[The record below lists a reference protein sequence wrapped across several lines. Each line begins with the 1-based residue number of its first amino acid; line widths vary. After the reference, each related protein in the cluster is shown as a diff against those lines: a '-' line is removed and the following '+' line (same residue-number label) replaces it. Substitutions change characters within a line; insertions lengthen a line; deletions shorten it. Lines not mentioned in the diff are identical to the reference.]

1 MVFIREGFQFFTDI
15 VLSAS
20 NYVTTRPFTVFAGML
35 TLFFVWWLTHPILR
49 GWSSSLSQ
57 DHVSEMT
64 FFDPSEKEN
73 NKRGK
78 GEVDLRATNATAA
91 YGKKHFP
98 SLFDEPTV
106 TLSLIVPAYNE
117 EVRLPVMMDETLD
130 YLERRCRL
138 DRNFSYEI
146 IIVDDGSRDDTAKV
160 GLSYSKRKT
169 TEKVRVLK
177 LYENNGKGGAVR
189 KGMMRA
195 RGKYLLMVDAD
206 GATRIQ
212 DLERLEA
219 KASEVETQNEWS
231 MVVGSRHHLMMDA
244 VAERTAL
251 RNALMFGFHFYVSI
265 MCAPGINDTQC
276 GFKLFSRK
284 AAQKLFP
291 SQHIERWAFD
301 VELLYLA
308 NKQNIPIVEVAVN
321 WQEISGSKVNLF
333 SSIPQM
339 ARDIFTLRLCYMFGL
354 WTIKRKDGVRRGG
367 EKED

>member
-1 MVFIREGFQFFTDI
+1 MELQLLFKDI
-15 VLSAS
+15 GGGALAYIGA
-20 NYVTTRPFTVFAGML
+20 NPWTFL
-35 TLFFVWWLTHPILR
+35 TGVCVLFFVWWLAHPVLR
-49 GWSSSLSQ
+49 AWSTSLSQ

-64 FFDPSEKEN
+64 YFDPNEKAEN
-73 NKRGK
+73 ARKK
-78 GEVDLRATNATAA
+78 GVLASSSTVVYA
-91 YGKKHFP
+91 KKPFP
-98 SLFDEPTV
+98 SLFDKPTV

-117 EVRLPVMMDETLD
+117 QVRLPVMMDETLD
-130 YLERRCRL
+130 YLEKRCRR
-138 DRNFSYEI
+138 DRGFSYEVI
-146 IIVDDGSRDDTAKV
+146 VVDDGSRDNTAAV
-160 GLSYSKRKT
+160 ALDYSRKFT
-169 TEKVRVLK
+169 TEKVRLLK
-177 LYENNGKGGAVR
+177 LHENHGKGGAVR

-195 RGKYLLMVDAD
+195 RGKHLLMVDAD
-206 GATRIQ
+206 GATQIK
-212 DLERLEA
+212 DLENLEKYA
-219 KASEVETQNEWS
+219 EAIKKNDLSL
-231 MVVGSRHHLMMDA
+231 VVGSRHHLMLDA
-244 VAERTAL
+244 VAQRTAL

-308 NKQNIPIVEVAVN
+308 NKQDIPIAEVGVD

-339 ARDIFTLRLCYMFGL
+339 ARDILTIRLCYMFRI
-354 WTIKRKDGVRRGG
+354 WSIKRKPDVRHGG